1 MIDILIVEDNPELGQ
16 LLRDFLIKAGYSV
29 RLCTNGES
37 ATEYFA
43 AYGAKLVLLD
53 IILPGMDGFAVC
65 KAIRAENHGGAE
77 NDPAILILSAKGDK
91 EDKISGLN
99 LGADDYIDKP
109 YDIDILLAKIAGIF
123 KRKYNTG
130 IITLRDISIDK
141 VKREA
146 RKSGVTVN
154 LTAKEFDLLLLLAE
168 NPGKV
173 LRKELIF
180 NRIWG
185 YDSFSEQQTLTVHIN
200 HLREK
205 FEDHSSRHNQLIQT
219 VWGVGYK
226 LCDESTRPGK
236 AQNEQNE

>member
-16 LLRDFLIKAGYSV
+16 LLQDFLIKAGYTV
-29 RLCTNGES
+29 RLCQTGED
-37 ATEYFA
+37 AVEHFA
-43 AYGAKLVLLD
+43 AYGARLVLLD

-65 KAIRAENHGGAE
+65 KAIRGQSTDSPDH
-77 NDPAILILSAKGDK
+77 DPAILILSAKGDK

-109 YDIDILLAKIAGIF
+109 YDVDILLAKIAGIF
-123 KRKYNTG
+123 KRRYSTD
-130 IITLRDISIDK
+130 IITVRDIRIDK
-141 VKREA
+141 AKREA
-146 RKSGVTVN
+146 QKSGIPVN

-168 NPGKV
+168 NPGTV

-205 FEDHSSRHNQLIQT
+205 FEDHSSRQGQLIQT

-226 LCDESTRPGK
+226 LCAD
-236 AQNEQNE
+236 